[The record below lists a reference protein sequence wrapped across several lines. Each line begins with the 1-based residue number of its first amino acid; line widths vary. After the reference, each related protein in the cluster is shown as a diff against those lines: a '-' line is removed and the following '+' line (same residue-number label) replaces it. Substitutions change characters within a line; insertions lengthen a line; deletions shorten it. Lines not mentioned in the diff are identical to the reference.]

1 MNDFIN
7 ILSATFIQ
15 RALIAGIVVGF
26 LGSFYA
32 AFVVQRRMSFLGDG
46 LAHSAFGGI
55 ALGIL
60 LGTEPMWIALPAT
73 VIVAIAITL
82 LKEKTEL
89 GSDTAIGIFFAVSM
103 ALGILFLSLKK
114 NYSVDAFTYLFG
126 SILMVQKTD
135 LYASIIL
142 ALVTLIISAKY
153 WHRWAY
159 ATFDAELAKS
169 DRHNVRRDD
178 YVLSVMI
185 ALTVVFSIKLV
196 GIVLIAAYLVIP
208 AAASRLVS
216 KTFFSMT
223 VLSIIFGVI
232 ASVAG
237 LLISIAFDLPSGSVI
252 ILTQATIFLLALIFS
267 KIKT

>member
-1 MNDFIN
+1 MQEIIN
-7 ILSATFIQ
+7 ILQMPFIQ

-55 ALGIL
+55 ALGL
-60 LGTEPMWIALPAT
+60 LIGTEPMWIALPAT
-73 VIVAIAITL
+73 VIVALAITW

-103 ALGILFLSLKK
+103 ALGIIFLALKK

-126 SILMVQKTD
+126 SILMVQAVD

-142 ALVTLIISAKY
+142 AIATILISVKY

-159 ATFDAELAKS
+159 ATFDTELAKS
-169 DRHNVRRDD
+169 DRHNVRFDD
-178 YVLSVMI
+178 YLLSVMI
-185 ALTVVFSIKLV
+185 ALTIVFSIKLV

-208 AAASRLVS
+208 AAASRLIS
-216 KTFFSMT
+216 RTFYSMT
-223 VLSIIFGVI
+223 VLSIIFGI
-232 ASVAG
+232 TASVAG
-237 LLISIAFDLPSGSVI
+237 LFLSVIFDLPSGAVI
-252 ILTQATIFLLALIFS
+252 ILTQAFIFFLALIYS
-267 KIKT
+267 RIRK